1 MLSSV
6 DNVTIGTCNVA
17 SVILNFEEFPAL
29 DQVQSSIQFNSRQIL
44 QLINTFCIKFNRTIL
59 AVFTFCCLTV
69 YNIPFFAANLDSSL
83 RESFNKFLIFSVF
96 ILYDTYRIL

>member
-44 QLINTFCIKFNRTIL
+44 QLINGISNDLQKLLKYFYFNI
-59 AVFTFCCLTV
+59 
-69 YNIPFFAANLDSSL
+69 FFLC
-83 RESFNKFLIFSVF
+83 F
-96 ILYDTYRIL
+96 